1 MRDHSKLVAHWNA
14 ATGGMAER
22 LATINAL
29 TESGPRQ
36 AIALQALRD
45 VLVQRGRW
53 RALEIHALM
62 GRTAD
67 LRQRLGQP
75 EISVP
80 ARAAAYLLQL
90 VNEGGTLQVGQQFST
105 LQKLLND
112 LKADGMLEAEDV
124 AALWALSE
132 TQQEWWRREYKRP
145 IDVHTLIEAQLVA

>member
-1 MRDHSKLVAHWNA
+1 MSDHAKLREHWER

-22 LATINAL
+22 LATINAI

-36 AIALQALRD
+36 PIELAAVRD
-45 VLVQRGRW
+45 VLVQRGKW
-53 RALEIHALM
+53 RAVEIFALM

-75 EISVP
+75 DVGEGVK
-80 ARAAAYLLQL
+80 AAAYLLQL

-112 LKADGMLEAEDV
+112 LKSDGMLEEQDV
-124 AALWALSE
+124 RALWALSE

-145 IDVHTLIEAQLVA
+145 IDVHTLIEARLVA